1 MVPERVRGSRIVFRP
16 GARAAALVLSLA
28 LGGSEGPGV
37 AKEAPPAPTSGGQ
50 AEQAI
55 RANNRGAALMEQFKH
70 AQAVEEFRKVTQLV
84 PRWAPGFANLG
95 LAAFYARDHDAAQ
108 SALREAIRLDPRL
121 IQGHYGLALLLKNEG
136 KSEEAIALLEEA
148 LTFDPEDP
156 DLLYNLGLLHAR
168 LRKFDA
174 AARLLVRA
182 REIDPNSMSIRY
194 QLARA
199 LLQAGRAES
208 GRKEMAAYQKLAANP
223 RFAVPTGNQYGE
235 AGRYALAFGCREAS
249 PRSRRSAP
257 GAHARNGALQRGDR
271 GVGSHLR
278 ARRPG
283 GRGGRP
289 ETGWG
294 EGRRAPAGRPLRVR
308 RGDRRSGW

>member
-1 MVPERVRGSRIVFRP
+1 
-16 GARAAALVLSLA
+16 
-28 LGGSEGPGV
+28 
-37 AKEAPPAPTSGGQ
+37 
-50 AEQAI
+50 
-55 RANNRGAALMEQFKH
+55 GAALMEQFKH
-70 AQAVEEFRKVTQLV
+70 AQAEEEFRKVTRLA

-95 LAAFYARDHDAAQ
+95 LAAFYARDHEVARAAF
-108 SALREAIRLDPRL
+108 REAIRLDPRL

-148 LTFDPEDP
+148 LALDPEDP

-235 AGRYALAFGCREAS
+235 AGRYALVLTDY
-249 PRSRRSAP
+249 
-257 GAHARNGALQRGDR
+257 GAL
-271 GVGSHLR
+271 
-278 ARRPG
+278 G
-283 GRGGRP
+283 GQ
-289 ETGWG
+289 
-294 EGRRAPAGRPLRVR
+294 
-308 RGDRRSGW
+308 